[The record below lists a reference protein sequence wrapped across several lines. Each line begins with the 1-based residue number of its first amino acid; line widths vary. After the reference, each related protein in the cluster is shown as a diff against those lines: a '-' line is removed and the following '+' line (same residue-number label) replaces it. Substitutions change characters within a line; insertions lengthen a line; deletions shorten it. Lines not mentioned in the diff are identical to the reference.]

1 MSAKTRTWN
10 GTTVRNILGALFLFL
25 QIVMIGRARFSLER
39 YFCWAPHDSQNEYT
53 IDAVIDGRQL
63 DPAAVEER
71 YRLPRQGVDPR
82 AIEHV
87 FDVVRHRER
96 RAEERA
102 TVEVRYRTNGRAEEI
117 WVWQEP

>member
-1 MSAKTRTWN
+1 MSAKTRTWS

-25 QIVMIGRARFSLER
+25 QIVMIGRARFSPER

-53 IDAVIDGRQL
+53 IDAVIDGQQL
-63 DPAAVEER
+63 DPAAVESR
-71 YRLPRQGVDPR
+71 YRLARQGVDPR

-102 TVEVRYRTNGRAEEI
+102 SVEVRYRTNGRAEEI